1 VKVTTQ
7 FLLAISL
14 LSSLVANDAP
24 RPYFN
29 NLITIQAS
37 RPDIPNLVKKLT
49 EAESLSQIQAI
60 VTEHQQLVSW
70 DLAEAMLQTKE
81 IDPLTSPADKIKVQ
95 RLNQTLL
102 GLSQRV
108 NHRKGIAVAINHL
121 GIIHSQYSRYDL
133 ANEYHKHSLLLLTEP
148 EDQLWLSKTYRIIGL
163 NYYRQKNFSAMRAQY
178 EANFELA
185 KKGNVPYY
193 LAQALYLLGVAYEEN
208 ELFKEAIRYYEDSLA
223 ISRKIISPPS
233 QANLP
238 VLIRDTF
245 IRSGRANLG
254 AGQYKQAISNYEQV
268 IDYWRQI
275 PSSPDQESAL
285 ASALNSLGYASFM
298 AKQYPQAIES
308 STKSYEIALKLQK
321 DDLLALASRVIALAH
336 SAMGNHSEA
345 VKMIIEARQFAEK
358 EARKYPEKSEPKEI
372 KRIVYGVEGIVRY
385 AANQPE
391 IARKSLEEAIK
402 LTEQQQALVPLTLDA
417 GPSSMGYPSSYY
429 GWMVALMV
437 SQNQPEEA
445 LKYSEMVKGRALYN
459 LLYNP
464 KDKDTGLIPK
474 EDLVKRDQLT
484 DKVLK
489 LEIEISKR
497 QFAALPDDTAIAD
510 LQLQFRETLESL
522 AKVVKKIEQE
532 LQATS
537 KNGIQ
542 AFNLNL
548 KSLLHNDRTALL
560 QFAITEEQA
569 FLFVA
574 TKSAGEVELQAYS
587 LILTNDQ
594 IEKKVKNFRSLIMG
608 KDQTNDLGTASR
620 ELHDNLLGK
629 AQAQLKNKTELIIVP
644 DGPLWELPFQALK
657 TADNHYLIEQ
667 AAISY
672 VPSFGVLQKASQQQP
687 DHSPKLDLLAFGN
700 PFLAK
705 RTGLT
710 TSTGEAIEPLD
721 NLQNAEFLVK
731 KISQLHNP
739 ATSNVFIGKMATEEK
754 FKALAPKYR
763 IIFLASHGLFGSLDP
778 MRSSIVLAQNGVK
791 TPDDGFLEAREIAR
805 MHLSAEMVVL
815 SACDSGRG
823 QMREGEGIVGLPWAI
838 FAAGCP
844 TTVVSQWQVD
854 SLATA
859 NLISSMYS
867 KLGRNNK
874 QATKAEALQKAAI
887 TMLNGSN
894 KDFRHPYYWAS
905 FILFGKAN

>member
-1 VKVTTQ
+1 MKVTTQ

-14 LSSLVANDAP
+14 LSSLVANEAP
-24 RPYFN
+24 RLYFN
-29 NLITIQAS
+29 NLITAQAS
-37 RPDIPNLVKKLT
+37 LLNIPNLVKKLT
-49 EAESLSQIQAI
+49 EAESLSQIQSI
-60 VTEHQQLVSW
+60 VTEEQQLVSL
-70 DLAEAMLQTKE
+70 DLVEAMLQIKE
-81 IDPLTSPADKIKVQ
+81 IDPLPDTADQVKAQ

-121 GIIHSQYSRYDL
+121 GIIHSQNSRYDL
-133 ANEYHKHSLLLLTEP
+133 ANEYHKHSLLLLTQP
-148 EDQLWLSKTYRIIGL
+148 EDQLWLSKTHRLLGL

-185 KKGNVPYY
+185 KKVNAPYY
-193 LAQALYLLGVAYEEN
+193 LAQALYLLGLAYEEN

-223 ISRKIISPPS
+223 ISRKITEPPS
-233 QANLP
+233 KANLP

-254 AGQYKQAISNYEQV
+254 AGQYERAISSYEQL
-268 IDYWRQI
+268 IDYWRQV

-285 ASALNSLGYASFM
+285 ASALNSLGYASFL

-308 STKSYEIALKLQK
+308 STKSYEIAQKLQNN
-321 DDLLALASRVIALAH
+321 DLLALSSRVIALAH

-345 VKMIIEARQFAEK
+345 VKTIAEAKQFAE
-358 EARKYPEKSEPKEI
+358 EGVRKHPEKSEPKEI
-372 KRIVYGVEGIVRY
+372 MRIVYGVEGIVRY

-391 IARKSLEEAIK
+391 LARKSLEEAIK
-402 LTEQQQALVPLTLDA
+402 LTEQQQALVPLAIDA
-417 GPSSMGYPSSYY
+417 GPSSMGYPSSSY

-459 LLYNP
+459 LLHIP
-464 KDKDTGLIPK
+464 KNKDTGLIPK
-474 EDLVKRDQLT
+474 EDLVKREQLT

-497 QFAALPDDTAIAD
+497 QFAAFPDNTVIAD
-510 LQLQFRETLESL
+510 LQLQFRETFESL

-532 LQATS
+532 LQTTS

-542 AFNLNL
+542 AFNLDL

-560 QFAITEEQA
+560 QFAITGEQA

-574 TKSAGEVELQAYS
+574 TKSAGEVELQAYP

-594 IEKKVKNFRSLIMG
+594 IEKKVKKFRNLIMG
-608 KDQTNDLGTASR
+608 KDQTDDLGIASR
-620 ELHDNLLGK
+620 DLHDHLLGK

-672 VPSFGVLQKASQQQP
+672 VPSFGVLEKASQQHP
-687 DHSPKLDLLAFGN
+687 DHPPQLDLLAFGN

-705 RTGLT
+705 RAGLT
-710 TSTGEAIEPLD
+710 TSNGEAIEPLE

-763 IIFLASHGLFGSLDP
+763 IILLASHGIFGSLDP
-778 MRSSIVLAQNGVK
+778 MRSSIVLAQNGEK
-791 TPDDGFLEAREIAR
+791 NLDDGFLEAREIAK

-867 KLGRNNK
+867 KLGHNK
-874 QATKAEALQKAAI
+874 RATKAEALQKAAM
-887 TMLNGSN
+887 TMLNSSN
-894 KDFRHPYYWAS
+894 KDFHHPYYWAS